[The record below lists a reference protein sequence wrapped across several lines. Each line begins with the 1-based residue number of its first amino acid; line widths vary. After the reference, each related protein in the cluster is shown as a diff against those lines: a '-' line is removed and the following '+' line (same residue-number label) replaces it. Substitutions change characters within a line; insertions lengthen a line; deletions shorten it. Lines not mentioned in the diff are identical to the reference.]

1 MKKVMGISLG
11 SSKRDHA
18 VTVSLLGQECRVE
31 RIGMDGDMKR
41 MIETIK
47 ALDGK
52 VDAFGLGGISVNLY
66 SLDRRYQ
73 LHDARRIME
82 AARLPPIVDGS
93 GIKKTLERRVIN
105 YLARETDLLAGG
117 KRALM
122 VCAMDRFTMAQ
133 ALEETGCRMTYGD
146 FPFALGLPI
155 PLHSL
160 ETIAFL
166 ARLLLPLICRLPF
179 SMLYPAGESQ
189 EINKPRFPRF
199 FREADIIAG
208 DFHLIYKYMP
218 HDLTGKTIIT
228 NTITEENI
236 RLLKERNL
244 HKLFCT
250 TPDMGGRSFGTNVI
264 EALLVCLAGKKR
276 ELTEAEYNAL
286 LDQLN
291 FPIRIVDLEAV
302 ACSTA

>member
-1 MKKVMGISLG
+1 VKRVVGISLG

-18 VTVSLLGQECRVE
+18 VTVNLLGQECRVE

-52 VDAFGLGGISVNLY
+52 VDAFGLGGISLNLY

-73 LHDARRIME
+73 LRDARRIME
-82 AARLPPIVDGS
+82 AARLTPIVDGS

-133 ALEETGCRMTYGD
+133 ALEEAGCRMIYGD

-155 PLHSL
+155 PLYSL
-160 ETIAFL
+160 KTIAFL
-166 ARLLLPLICRLPF
+166 ARLLLSLICRLPF

-189 EINKPRFPRF
+189 EINKPRFSRF

-218 HDLTGKTIIT
+218 HDLSGKTIIT

-244 HKLFCT
+244 HKLACT
-250 TPDMGGRSFGTNVI
+250 TPDMEGRSFGTNVI
-264 EALLVCLAGKKR
+264 EALLVCLSGKKR

-291 FPIRIVDLEAV
+291 FPIRIVDLEAFT
-302 ACSTA
+302 ASTA

>member
-31 RIGMDGDMKR
+31 RVGMDGDMER

-66 SLDRRYQ
+66 SIDRRYQ
-73 LHDARRIME
+73 LRDARRIME
-82 AARLPPIVDGS
+82 AARLTPIVDGG

-105 YLARETDLLAGG
+105 YLARETGLLAGG

-122 VCAMDRFTMAQ
+122 VCAMDRLSMAQ
-133 ALEETGCRMTYGD
+133 ALEEAGCRLTYGD
-146 FPFALGLPI
+146 FPFVLGLPI
-155 PLHSL
+155 PLYSL
-160 ETIAFL
+160 KTIAFL

-179 SMLYPAGESQ
+179 SMLYPAGDSQ
-189 EINKPRFPRF
+189 EINKPRFSRF
-199 FREADIIAG
+199 FRDADIIAG

-218 HDLTGKTIIT
+218 HDLSGKTIIT

-244 HKLFCT
+244 HKLVCT
-250 TPDMGGRSFGTNVI
+250 TPDMEGRSFGTNVI
-264 EALLVCLAGKKR
+264 EALLVCLSGKKQ

-302 ACSTA
+302 TASTA